1 MTHLELVP
9 VPPVAQLAG
18 VSQHYGKTVALNNI
32 TLDIPARCMVG
43 LIGPDGVGKSS
54 LLSLISGARVIEQG
68 NVMVLGGDMR
78 DPKHRRDVCP
88 RIAWMPQGLGKNL
101 YHTLSV
107 YENVDFF
114 ARLFGHDKAEREVRI
129 NELLTSTGLAP
140 FRDRPAGKLSGGMK
154 QKLGLCC
161 ALIHD
166 PELLILDEPT
176 TGVDPLSRAQFWDL
190 IDSIRQRQSNM
201 SVLVA
206 TAYMEEAERFD
217 WLVAMNAGEVL
228 ATGSAEELRQQT
240 QSATLEEAFIAL
252 LPEAQRQAHQ
262 AVVIPPYQAENAEI
276 AIEARDL
283 TMRFGSFVAVDHV
296 NFRIPRGEIFGFL
309 GSNGC
314 GKSTTMKMLTG
325 LLPASEGEAWL
336 FGQPVDPKDI
346 DTRRRVGYMS
356 QAFSLYNELTVR
368 QNLELHARLFHIPEA
383 EIPARVAE
391 MSERFKL
398 NDVEDVLPESLPLGI
413 RQRLSLA
420 VAVIHRPEMLI
431 LDEPTSGVDP
441 VARDMFWQLM
451 VDLSRQ
457 DKVTIFISTHFMNE
471 AERCD
476 RISLMHAGKVLASG
490 TPQELVEKRGAASL
504 EEAFIA
510 YLQEAAGQSNEAEAP
525 PVIHD
530 ATLAPR
536 QGFSLRRLFS
546 YSRREALE
554 LRRDPVRSTLALM
567 GTVILM
573 LIMGYGISMD
583 VENLRFAVLDRDQT
597 VSSQAWTLNL
607 SGSRY
612 FIEQPPLTSY
622 DELDRR
628 MRAGDITVAIEI
640 PPNFGRDIAR
650 GTPVELGVWI
660 DGAMPSRAETVKG
673 YVQAMHQSWLQD
685 VASRQS
691 APASQSGLMN
701 IETRYRYNP
710 DVKSLPAI
718 VPAVIPL
725 LLMMIP
731 SMLSALS
738 VVREKEL
745 GSIINLYV
753 TPTTRSEFLLG
764 KQLPYIALGML
775 NFFLLCAL
783 SVFVFGVPHKG
794 SFLTLTLAALLYI
807 IIATGM
813 GLLISTFMKSQI
825 AAIFGTAIITL
836 IPATQFS
843 GMIDPV
849 ASLEGPG
856 RWIGEVYP
864 TSHFLTIAR
873 GTFSKALDL
882 TDLWQLFYPVAD
894 SHPAGDG
901 LKHPAAEKTGGMM
914 RHLRNIFNL
923 GIKELRSLLGD
934 KAMLTLIVFSFT
946 VSVYSSATVTPGS
959 LNLAPI
965 AIADMDQSQLSNRIV
980 NSFYRPWF
988 LPPEMITADE
998 MDAGLDAGRYTFA
1011 INIPPNFQRD
1021 VLAGRQ
1027 PDIQVNVDATRMS
1040 QAFTG
1045 NGYIQNI
1052 INGEVNS
1059 FVARYRD
1066 NSEPLVSLETRM
1078 RFNPNLDPA
1087 WFGGVMA
1094 IINNIT
1100 MLAIVLTGSALI
1112 REREHG
1118 TVEHLLVMPITPFEI
1133 MMAKIWSMGLVV
1145 LVVSGL
1151 SLVLMVKGVLGVPIE
1166 GSIPL
1171 FMLGVALSLFATT
1184 SIGIFMGTIAR
1195 SMPQLGL
1202 LVILVLL
1209 PLQMLSG
1216 GSTPRESM
1224 PQMVQDIMLT
1234 MPTTHFVS
1242 LAQAILY
1249 RGAGFEIV
1257 WPQFLTLMAIGG
1269 VFFTI
1274 ALLRFRKTIGTMA

>member
-240 QSATLEEAFIAL
+240 QSATLEEAFINL
-252 LPEAQRQAHQ
+252 LPQAQRQAHQ
-262 AVVIPPYQAENAEI
+262 AVVIPPYQPENAEI
-276 AIEARDL
+276 AIAARDL

-530 ATLAPR
+530 ATHAPR

-691 APASQSGLMN
+691 TPASQSGLMN

-775 NFFLLCAL
+775 NFFLLCGL

-882 TDLWQLFYPVAD
+882 TDLWQLFIP
-894 SHPAGDG
+894 
-901 LKHPAAEKTGGMM
+901 
-914 RHLRNIFNL
+914 
-923 GIKELRSLLGD
+923 LL
-934 KAMLTLIVFSFT
+934 
-946 VSVYSSATVTPGS
+946 
-959 LNLAPI
+959 I
-965 AIADMDQSQLSNRIV
+965 AI
-980 NSFYRPWF
+980 
-988 LPPEMITADE
+988 
-998 MDAGLDAGRYTFA
+998 
-1011 INIPPNFQRD
+1011 
-1021 VLAGRQ
+1021 
-1027 PDIQVNVDATRMS
+1027 
-1040 QAFTG
+1040 
-1045 NGYIQNI
+1045 
-1052 INGEVNS
+1052 
-1059 FVARYRD
+1059 
-1066 NSEPLVSLETRM
+1066 PLV
-1078 RFNPNLDPA
+1078 
-1087 WFGGVMA
+1087 
-1094 IINNIT
+1094 
-1100 MLAIVLTGSALI
+1100 
-1112 REREHG
+1112 
-1118 TVEHLLVMPITPFEI
+1118 
-1133 MMAKIWSMGLVV
+1133 MGLSI
-1145 LVVSGL
+1145 LL
-1151 SLVLMVKGVLGVPIE
+1151 LKKQE
-1166 GSIPL
+1166 G
-1171 FMLGVALSLFATT
+1171 
-1184 SIGIFMGTIAR
+1184 
-1195 SMPQLGL
+1195 
-1202 LVILVLL
+1202 
-1209 PLQMLSG
+1209 
-1216 GSTPRESM
+1216 
-1224 PQMVQDIMLT
+1224 
-1234 MPTTHFVS
+1234 
-1242 LAQAILY
+1242 
-1249 RGAGFEIV
+1249 
-1257 WPQFLTLMAIGG
+1257 
-1269 VFFTI
+1269 
-1274 ALLRFRKTIGTMA
+1274 

>member
-1 MTHLELVP
+1 MTALALVP
-9 VPPVAQLAG
+9 GPPVAHPDG
-18 VSQHYGKTVALNNI
+18 VSQHYGTTVALNNI

-114 ARLFGHDKAEREVRI
+114 ARLFGHDKAEREARI
-129 NELLTSTGLAP
+129 TELLNSTGLAP

-190 IDSIRQRQSNM
+190 IENIRQRQTNM

-228 ATGSAEELRQQT
+228 ATGSAQELRDKT
-240 QSATLEEAFIAL
+240 ASATLEQAFIAL
-252 LPEAQRQAHQ
+252 LPQAQRQAYQ
-262 AVVIPPYQAENAEI
+262 PVVIPPYHAEQEDI
-276 AIEARDL
+276 AIEAKDL
-283 TMRFGSFVAVDHV
+283 TMRFGNFVAVDHV

-356 QAFSLYNELTVR
+356 QAFSLYSELTVR

-383 EIPARVAE
+383 EIPRRVQE
-391 MSERFKL
+391 MSERFML
-398 NDVEDVLPESLPLGI
+398 AEVEDLLPESLPLGI

-476 RISLMHAGKVLASG
+476 RMSLMHAGKVLASG
-490 TPQELVEKRGAASL
+490 TPQELVERRGAANL
-504 EEAFIA
+504 EEAFISW
-510 YLQEAAGQSNEAEAP
+510 LQEAAGPAPETSVPVDTKHEEAKP
-525 PVIHD
+525 
-530 ATLAPR
+530 PR

-554 LRRDPVRSTLALM
+554 LRRDPVRSTLALL

-597 VSSQAWTLNL
+597 VSSQAWSLNL
-607 SGSRY
+607 AGSRY

-622 DELDRR
+622 DDLDRR
-628 MRAGDITVAIEI
+628 MRSGEVAVAIEI

-650 GTPVELGVWI
+650 GTPVEIGVWV

-685 VASRQS
+685 VASRQ
-691 APASQSGLMN
+691 PTPVGQSGLMT

-775 NFFLLCAL
+775 NFLLLCAL

-794 SFLTLTLAALLYI
+794 SFLTLSLAALLYVT
-807 IIATGM
+807 IATGM

-825 AAIFGTAIITL
+825 AAIFGTSIITL

-856 RWIGEVYP
+856 RWIGEIYP

-882 TDLWQLFYPVAD
+882 TDLWPLFVP
-894 SHPAGDG
+894 
-901 LKHPAAEKTGGMM
+901 
-914 RHLRNIFNL
+914 
-923 GIKELRSLLGD
+923 LL
-934 KAMLTLIVFSFT
+934 
-946 VSVYSSATVTPGS
+946 
-959 LNLAPI
+959 I
-965 AIADMDQSQLSNRIV
+965 AIPV
-980 NSFYRPWF
+980 
-988 LPPEMITADE
+988 
-998 MDAGLDAGRYTFA
+998 
-1011 INIPPNFQRD
+1011 
-1021 VLAGRQ
+1021 V
-1027 PDIQVNVDATRMS
+1027 
-1040 QAFTG
+1040 
-1045 NGYIQNI
+1045 
-1052 INGEVNS
+1052 
-1059 FVARYRD
+1059 
-1066 NSEPLVSLETRM
+1066 
-1078 RFNPNLDPA
+1078 
-1087 WFGGVMA
+1087 
-1094 IINNIT
+1094 
-1100 MLAIVLTGSALI
+1100 
-1112 REREHG
+1112 
-1118 TVEHLLVMPITPFEI
+1118 
-1133 MMAKIWSMGLVV
+1133 MGL
-1145 LVVSGL
+1145 S
-1151 SLVLMVKGVLGVPIE
+1151 
-1166 GSIPL
+1166 
-1171 FMLGVALSLFATT
+1171 
-1184 SIGIFMGTIAR
+1184 
-1195 SMPQLGL
+1195 
-1202 LVILVLL
+1202 VLL
-1209 PLQMLSG
+1209 LKKQEG
-1216 GSTPRESM
+1216 
-1224 PQMVQDIMLT
+1224 
-1234 MPTTHFVS
+1234 
-1242 LAQAILY
+1242 
-1249 RGAGFEIV
+1249 
-1257 WPQFLTLMAIGG
+1257 
-1269 VFFTI
+1269 
-1274 ALLRFRKTIGTMA
+1274 